1 MTADRP
7 DGRPRSLAGS
17 TAPAARALARVPK
30 PVVLIAVAAV
40 LVAGLI
46 ASGPLAFALLGALA
60 VFLGW
65 LLLLAWP
72 VLTPTGRLVRSLV
85 VLLVLGVGVS
95 ELMQ

>member
-1 MTADRP
+1 
-7 DGRPRSLAGS
+7 
-17 TAPAARALARVPK
+17 VPK
-30 PVVLIAVAAV
+30 PVVLVAVAAV

-72 VLTPTGRLVRSLV
+72 VLTPTGRLIRALV
-85 VLLVLGVGVS
+85 VLLLLGAAIRDLVA
-95 ELMQ
+95 